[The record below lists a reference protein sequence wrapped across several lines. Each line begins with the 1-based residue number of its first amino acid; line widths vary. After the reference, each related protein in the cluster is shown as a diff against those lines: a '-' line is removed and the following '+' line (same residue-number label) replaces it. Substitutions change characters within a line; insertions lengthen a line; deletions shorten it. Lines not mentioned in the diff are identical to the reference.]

1 MTESTTPV
9 VTLPSPEKTSQ
20 EKITAEKIALAL
32 EITHSRPLTACHW
45 NTCGRY
51 VFFGAEDN
59 IVHRYD
65 TVSGKSVDLVAHD
78 SWVRAFGS
86 AIDGQMLYSGGYD
99 GRLVFWPIT
108 AEQPQPVRVVDAHAG
123 WIRAIAVSPSGRWV
137 ASCGNDRLVKLWNA
151 STGDLVRQFAG
162 HMSHVY
168 NVLFAHDESKL
179 YSCDLKGTVWTWPL
193 SAEARPLSA
202 EEGREWVT
210 VKALHDYDTTFRAD
224 IGGARGVALRRDGKQ
239 FALSG
244 IVNVSNA
251 FAGVGDVAVALLNVE
266 TGGIDQLLETKDKTK
281 GTAWGVAHHGGDFWV
296 AVSGGGGG
304 GWLYFW
310 RGDTSQEF
318 FKLALKNDGRGMS
331 MSPDQSQLA
340 VAHADGVLRI
350 YRFG

>member
-1 MTESTTPV
+1 MTDLTTQAV
-9 VTLPSPEKTSQ
+9 ASQNTSPEKTSP
-20 EKITAEKIALAL
+20 EKISVEKISLAM

-45 NTCGRY
+45 DTRGRY
-51 VFFGAEDN
+51 IFFGAEDN
-59 IVHRYD
+59 IVHRFD
-65 TVSGKSVDLVAHD
+65 TASQNLIDLVAHD

-86 AIDGQMLYSGGYD
+86 AVDGETLYTGGYD
-99 GRLVFWPIT
+99 GRLIFWPAT
-108 AEQPQPVRVVDAHAG
+108 AEQPQPVRVVDAHVG

-137 ASCGNDRLVKLWNA
+137 ASCGNDRLVKLWDA
-151 STGDLVRQFAG
+151 ATGDLVRQFAG
-162 HMSHVY
+162 HASHVY
-168 NVLFAHDESKL
+168 NVLFAHDESRL
-179 YSCDLKGTVWTWPL
+179 YSCDLKGTVWTW
-193 SAEARPLSA
+193 PLSA

-224 IGGARGVALRRDGKQ
+224 IGGARGIALRRDGKQ
-239 FALSG
+239 LALAG
-244 IVNVSNA
+244 IVSVSNA
-251 FAGVGDVAVALLNVE
+251 FAGVGDVAVALVNIE

-281 GTAWGVAHHGGDFWV
+281 GTAWGAAHYSGDFWV

-318 FKLALKNDGRGMS
+318 FRLALKNDGRGMS